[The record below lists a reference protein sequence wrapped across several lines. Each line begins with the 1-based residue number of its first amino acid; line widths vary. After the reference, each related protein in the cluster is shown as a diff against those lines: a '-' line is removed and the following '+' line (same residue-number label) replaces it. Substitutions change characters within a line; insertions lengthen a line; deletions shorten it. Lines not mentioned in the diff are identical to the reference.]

1 MTALWH
7 RQHSGDGQWIDL
19 AESET
24 AAWLMGEQVIAAARA
39 PGSSAPRGNRH
50 AVFAPQ
56 GCYRCRG
63 DDRWLTLSAR
73 SDAEWT
79 KHAARIG
86 GKALD
91 PVYANTAARHAA
103 PDALDAPNGAWE
115 AQHVAKQLKREL
127 EADGI
132 SAGMVYNTADLARNT
147 QNQKDD
153 R

>member
-56 GCYRCRG
+56 GCYRRRG

-73 SDAEWT
+73 SDAEWP
-79 KHAARIG
+79 KPAVSIG
-86 GKALD
+86 EIGRASFKESVLNS
-91 PVYANTAARHAA
+91 V
-103 PDALDAPNGAWE
+103 
-115 AQHVAKQLKREL
+115 
-127 EADGI
+127 
-132 SAGMVYNTADLARNT
+132 
-147 QNQKDD
+147 
-153 R
+153 

>member
-1 MTALWH
+1 
-7 RQHSGDGQWIDL
+7 
-19 AESET
+19 
-24 AAWLMGEQVIAAARA
+24 MGEQVIAAARA

-79 KHAARIG
+79 KLAARIG

-103 PDALDAPNGAWE
+103 HDALDELIGAWA
-115 AQHVAKQLKREL
+115 AQHDPQQLMREL
-127 EADGI
+127 QADGI
-132 SAGMVYNTADLARNT
+132 APGRAYNAPATDVDNHLHALNWP
-147 QNQKDD
+147 QNVQGP
-153 R
+153 RP